1 MHISTQEFPRVWFS
15 NIAPANWRQE
25 LDALLA
31 KGQRFVLLTRELP
44 GADAEQAKA
53 QEEFT
58 EWVKANHRDFRK
70 TCAGCLVVVNNALL
84 AFSIG
89 FFVAPLSKKLGI
101 PVLVAQED
109 DLDEQVATC
118 LAASTSPE
126 NT

>member
-15 NIAPANWRQE
+15 NIAPSNWRQE
-25 LDALLA
+25 LEALLA
-31 KGQRFVLLTRELP
+31 KDQRFVLLTRELP
-44 GADAEQAKA
+44 GADEEQAKA

-58 EWVKANHRDFRK
+58 QWVKENHRNFRK
-70 TCAGCLVVVNNALL
+70 SCAGCVVVVNNALL

-118 LAASTSPE
+118 LAANTTTE
-126 NT
+126 NS